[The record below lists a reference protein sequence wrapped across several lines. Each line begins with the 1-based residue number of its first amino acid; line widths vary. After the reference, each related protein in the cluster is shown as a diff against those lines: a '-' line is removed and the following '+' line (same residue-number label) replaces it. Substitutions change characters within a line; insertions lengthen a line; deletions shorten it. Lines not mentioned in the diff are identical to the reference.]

1 MYCFR
6 DILVISY
13 DKSSRKKK
21 ANQFIPVARWGR
33 RKVVHTLQTTS
44 NSMSPHHICRIYLFL
59 CFKKYVFFLKLTAEM
74 DGRGRC
80 DASPPAFIS
89 LFFEIAV
96 SIICFPSIGFV
107 LLLKM
112 KRIGIKLEEPG
123 SNFNFN
129 ILFEIIVNN

>member
-1 MYCFR
+1 
-6 DILVISY
+6 
-13 DKSSRKKK
+13 
-21 ANQFIPVARWGR
+21 
-33 RKVVHTLQTTS
+33 
-44 NSMSPHHICRIYLFL
+44 
-59 CFKKYVFFLKLTAEM
+59 M

-112 KRIGIKLEEPG
+112 KRIGIKLEEPE

-129 ILFEIIVNN
+129 ILFEIIVNNWNKIKIS